1 MGRGTSPVSKR
12 YVESG
17 AECRSTDCCDC
28 NERYIEIYSGEK
40 QNLIYYNSGNLKALI
55 VFLSIF
61 KGKHM
66 IHKEMVEIL
75 TGFEITVKFD
85 CLTARQINGD
95 ILNATSYKATLP
107 VRIPKTNKE
116 SAFIAS

>member
-1 MGRGTSPVSKR
+1 
-12 YVESG
+12 
-17 AECRSTDCCDC
+17 
-28 NERYIEIYSGEK
+28 
-40 QNLIYYNSGNLKALI
+40 
-55 VFLSIF
+55 
-61 KGKHM
+61 M